1 MRPSNLAWTKGSRSL
16 KEEITNTMLDNE
28 SAQKDWENLLV
39 ESLMQLEIIFPQFTG
54 SITLHFTQGGLGDI
68 DRYEKNLKK
77 IWRPANRLSRLP
89 K

>member
-1 MRPSNLAWTKGSRSL
+1 MMHDTGNA
-16 KEEITNTMLDNE
+16 ENN
-28 SAQKDWENLLV
+28 WEKLLV

>member
-1 MRPSNLAWTKGSRSL
+1 MMHDTGSA
-16 KEEITNTMLDNE
+16 ENN
-28 SAQKDWENLLV
+28 WEKLLV

-54 SITLHFTQGGLGDI
+54 SVTLHFTQGGLGDI

-77 IWRPANRLSRLP
+77 FLRPANRLSRLS

>member
-1 MRPSNLAWTKGSRSL
+1 MTHDTGCTEN
-16 KEEITNTMLDNE
+16 
-28 SAQKDWENLLV
+28 DWEKLLI

-54 SITLHFTQGGLGDI
+54 SVTLHFTQGGLGDI

-77 IWRPANRLSRLP
+77 FLRPANRLSRLP

>member
-1 MRPSNLAWTKGSRSL
+1 MMHDTGSA
-16 KEEITNTMLDNE
+16 ENN
-28 SAQKDWENLLV
+28 WEKLLV

-54 SITLHFTQGGLGDI
+54 SVTLHFTQGGLGDI

-77 IWRPANRLSRLP
+77 FSRSAKRLSRLP